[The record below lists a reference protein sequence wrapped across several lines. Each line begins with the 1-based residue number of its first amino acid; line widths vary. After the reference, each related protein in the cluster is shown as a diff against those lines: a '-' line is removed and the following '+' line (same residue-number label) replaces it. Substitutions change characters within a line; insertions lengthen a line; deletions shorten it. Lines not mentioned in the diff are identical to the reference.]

1 MFIFVLWSSSILKSL
16 TDKTSETMWKLLLIV
31 TVCDFA
37 GLTNGR
43 TLLTKTDDLLEA
55 VPINNGPLIGV
66 LSQEISYYLDGKY
79 PGEYNSYIAA
89 SYVKFVEGGGAR
101 VVPIW

>member
-1 MFIFVLWSSSILKSL
+1 
-16 TDKTSETMWKLLLIV
+16 MWKLLFV
-31 TVCDFA
+31 VAGFA
-37 GLTNGR
+37 GFANAKAIISKTN
-43 TLLTKTDDLLEA
+43 DLLEA
-55 VPINNGPLIGV
+55 LAINDEPMIGV